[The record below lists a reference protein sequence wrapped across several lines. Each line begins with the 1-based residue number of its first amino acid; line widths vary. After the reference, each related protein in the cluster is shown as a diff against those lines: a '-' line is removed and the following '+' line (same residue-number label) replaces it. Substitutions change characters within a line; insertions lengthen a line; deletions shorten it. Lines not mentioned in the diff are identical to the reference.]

1 MSRMP
6 DNHASSETVQKTKWD
21 CPKLSTYGFAQ
32 CLGWVFVL
40 FFKQA
45 AYYAA
50 SVMRMPFHR
59 FRDASIEARLNGRP
73 RRQADVQRRP
83 STMKQTISI
92 CPPTSSLGSQCT
104 HPRCEAPMKDE
115 MALLMALLKWTAE
128 NARGAKRAASLLH
141 TCETDFIEFAADHRR
156 HEERDLLL
164 QSRVRRR
171 SDLGQVDAD
180 LVPSALPLGVT
191 AGREG
196 VVPGQPGGVPHDGH
210 ATNGGDLR
218 GSSGRRLKLRARR
231 YFSRYIQFHCISKFT
246 SISSYNV
253 LDACQVGT
261 PTLVRQVGKF
271 WALNATAL
279 TCESL
284 YRTKSRGK
292 SPPKY
297 RDVASEPKLVGTES
311 SHPPIPLVAVG

>member
-6 DNHASSETVQKTKWD
+6 DNHASSETVQKAKWD

-32 CLGWVFVL
+32 CLGWALCIALIHDGTRRKIEAAFFLSVL

-50 SVMRMPFHR
+50 SVMRMPFICSEMPTSR
-59 FRDASIEARLNGRP
+59 RAST
-73 RRQADVQRRP
+73 ADRGA
-83 STMKQTISI
+83 KQMCSETISI

-191 AGREG
+191 AGRED

-210 ATNGGDLR
+210 ATNDGDLR
-218 GSSGRRLKLRARR
+218 GSSGR
-231 YFSRYIQFHCISKFT
+231 
-246 SISSYNV
+246 V
-253 LDACQVGT
+253 LT
-261 PTLVRQVGKF
+261 
-271 WALNATAL
+271 N
-279 TCESL
+279 
-284 YRTKSRGK
+284 
-292 SPPKY
+292 
-297 RDVASEPKLVGTES
+297 
-311 SHPPIPLVAVG
+311 H